1 MTYRDPAPMHPDC
14 PVCETAE
21 HVVRH
26 NNEYQGRWLCSGCM
40 LLFDGTT
47 AEWVRP
53 ERERED
59 ISDGLEAA
67 RAALREAAER

>member
-40 LLFDGTT
+40 LLFD
-47 AEWVRP
+47 
-53 ERERED
+53 